1 VATLLNVVN
10 PSNTGA
16 TYWAHIP
23 GSEVVFSNNSPKFTS
38 EPPFYFCTN
47 VNNTIDHSATDADG
61 DSLAYFLT
69 APFNGLDACCPMI
82 EQFLTSTNS
91 PGCPMPS
98 VNCPTVNTA
107 PPYLNLAYTS
117 GYNSN
122 YPVSSSPA
130 MAINNAGLIT
140 LTSTPSVFTSYSR
153 FTIADKIGGA
163 NPLPIELIYFS
174 ATKNNKQVNVNWET
188 ASELNNDYY
197 LVEKSKDGVSFESF
211 AKVAA
216 AGNSLSKLKYA
227 TIDGNPFSGVSYYRL
242 RQVDFNGAYSYS
254 QIQAV
259 EFDDSKEFSFDVFPN
274 PNEGKNINIT
284 LNANQDDEVLVVV
297 YDITGQESYSKVL
310 ITSEDDNSVFAIDP
324 SNSLAPGV
332 YLITATSKQTIY
344 SKRLIVK

>member
-1 VATLLNVVN
+1 
-10 PSNTGA
+10 
-16 TYWAHIP
+16 
-23 GSEVVFSNNSPKFTS
+23 
-38 EPPFYFCTN
+38 
-47 VNNTIDHSATDADG
+47 
-61 DSLAYFLT
+61 
-69 APFNGLDACCPMI
+69 
-82 EQFLTSTNS
+82 
-91 PGCPMPS
+91 
-98 VNCPTVNTA
+98 
-107 PPYLNLAYTS
+107 
-117 GYNSN
+117 
-122 YPVSSSPA
+122 

-140 LTSTPSVFTSYSR
+140 STSTPSVFTSYSR

-332 YLITATSKQTIY
+332 YIITATSKQTIY